1 MLGSL
6 ALTVTAAVVGWDLGQ
21 GCGKFEE
28 CPNGA
33 NENMGSSLL
42 YIFSLFLFLF
52 LFLFSFLIHN
62 HAVFI

>member
-42 YIFSLFLFLF
+42 YISFLS
-52 LFLFSFLIHN
+52 FSF
-62 HAVFI
+62 FFKERT